1 MQLDDLKLYLHL
13 CQTLHFGKT
22 SRACHVSP
30 STLSR
35 IIQRLEE
42 HTERPLFDRDRRH
55 VKLTSAGIAFQAFA
69 QDVVNNWHHMRAE
82 LDQGSE
88 SLRGALNLYC
98 SVTASYSILP
108 ELLRQFR
115 PQYPDVQINLTTGD
129 AAAAIDRVLD
139 DSVDITIAALPDKT
153 PKPLDTRIVTTTPLR
168 FIAPIEGPVTEQLG
182 KRIDWSQTPMIFPE
196 SGLIRTYLEKWFR
209 QKGIRPRVYGQVSG
223 HEAIISLVSL
233 GFGVGVIPELVLEKS
248 MIKTDVKLLNVKP
261 TLPDFRVGLCV
272 KKSKRNLP
280 VVKAFWQT
288 LDDMD
293 SQ

>member
-1 MQLDDLKLYLHL
+1 MHLDDLKLFLDL

-35 IIQRLEE
+35 IIQRLEQD
-42 HTERPLFDRDRRH
+42 TERRLFERDRRH
-55 VKLTSAGIAFQAFA
+55 VKLTSAGIAFQTFA
-69 QDVVNNWHHMRAE
+69 QDVVKSWHLMRAE
-82 LDQGSE
+82 LDKGSE
-88 SLRGALNLYC
+88 TLRGSLNLYC

-108 ELLRQFR
+108 DLLRQFR

-129 AAAAIDRVLD
+129 AAVAIDRVLD
-139 DSVDITIAALPDKT
+139 DSVDITIAALPDRT
-153 PKPLDTRIVTTTPLR
+153 PQTLETRVITTTPLR
-168 FIAPIEGPVTEQLG
+168 FIGPIEGPVTEQLG
-182 KRIDWSQTPMIFPE
+182 KRIDWSKTPMIFPE

-209 QKGIRPRVYGQVSG
+209 QKSIRPRIYGQVSG

-248 MIKTDVKLLNVKP
+248 MIKTDVQILNVKP
-261 TLPDFRVGLCV
+261 ILPDFRIGLCV

-288 LDDMD
+288 LDDME
-293 SQ
+293 S

>member
-1 MQLDDLKLYLHL
+1 
-13 CQTLHFGKT
+13 
-22 SRACHVSP
+22 
-30 STLSR
+30 
-35 IIQRLEE
+35 
-42 HTERPLFDRDRRH
+42 
-55 VKLTSAGIAFQAFA
+55 
-69 QDVVNNWHHMRAE
+69 
-82 LDQGSE
+82 
-88 SLRGALNLYC
+88 
-98 SVTASYSILP
+98 
-108 ELLRQFR
+108 
-115 PQYPDVQINLTTGD
+115 TTGD

>member
-1 MQLDDLKLYLHL
+1 MTLDDLNLFLHL

-35 IIQRLEE
+35 VIQRLEE
-42 HTERPLFDRDRRH
+42 QTERTLFERDRRH
-55 VKLTSAGIAFQAFA
+55 VQLTSAGVAFQTFA
-69 QDVVNNWHHMRAE
+69 QETVKNWHQMRTE
-82 LDQGSE
+82 LDEGSE
-88 SLRGALNLYC
+88 TLRGALNLYC

-108 ELLRQFR
+108 DLLRQFR

-139 DSVDITIAALPDKT
+139 DSVDITIAALPDRT
-153 PKPLDTRIVTTTPLR
+153 PKTLETRVVTTTPLR
-168 FIAPIEGPVTEQLG
+168 FIAPLEGPVTEQVN
-182 KRIDWSQTPMIFPE
+182 KRIDWAHIPMIFPE
-196 SGLIRTYLEKWFR
+196 AGLIRTYLEKWFR
-209 QKGIRPRVYGQVSG
+209 QKSIRPRIYGQVSG

-248 MIKTDVKLLNVKP
+248 MIKTDVQILDITP
-261 TLPDFRVGLCV
+261 ALPDFRVGLCT
-272 KKSKRNLP
+272 KRSKYNLP

-288 LDDMD
+288 LDTMPP
-293 SQ
+293 

>member
-1 MQLDDLKLYLHL
+1 MHFDDLKLFLHL

-42 HTERPLFDRDRRH
+42 HVGRPLFDRDRRH
-55 VKLTSAGIAFQAFA
+55 VRLTSAGLAFQSFA
-69 QDVVNNWHHMRAE
+69 QESITQWHRVKAE

-88 SLRGALNLYC
+88 ILRGSLNLYC

-108 ELLRQFR
+108 DLLRQFR

-139 DSVDITIAALPDKT
+139 DSVDITIAALPDRIQQT
-153 PKPLDTRIVTTTPLR
+153 LDTRVITTTPLR
-168 FIAPIEGPVTEQLG
+168 FIAPIEGPVSEQLS

-209 QKGIRPRVYGQVSG
+209 EKNIRPRIYGQVSG

-248 MIKTDVKLLNVKP
+248 MIKTDVKSLNVKP

-280 VVKAFWQT
+280 IVKAFWQT
-288 LDDMD
+288 LDAME

>member
-1 MQLDDLKLYLHL
+1 MHFDDLTLFLNL
-13 CQTLHFGKT
+13 CQTLHFGNT

-42 HTERPLFDRDRRH
+42 QTGRSLFDRDRRH
-55 VKLTSAGIAFQAFA
+55 VALTPAGVAFQTFA
-69 QDVVNNWHHMRAE
+69 VSVIKNWDAMRSQ
-82 LDQGSE
+82 LDEGSE
-88 SLRGALNLYC
+88 TLHGSLNLYC

-115 PQYPDVQINLTTGD
+115 PQFPDVQINLTTGD
-129 AAAAIDRVLD
+129 ASAAMDRVLD
-139 DSVDITIAALPDKT
+139 DSVDITIAALPDRVSQS
-153 PKPLDTRIVTTTPLR
+153 LETRIITTTPLC

-182 KRIDWSQTPMIFPE
+182 KRIDWSQIPMIFPE

-209 QKGIRPRVYGQVSG
+209 QKGLRPRIYGQVSG
-223 HEAIISLVSL
+223 HEAIISLVGL

-248 MIKTDVKLLNVKP
+248 MIQTDVQRLDVKP
-261 TLPDFRVGLCV
+261 ALPDFRVGLCV

-280 VVKAFWQT
+280 VVRAFWQT
-288 LDDMD
+288 LVNMG
-293 SQ
+293 S

>member
-1 MQLDDLKLYLHL
+1 MNLDDLKLFLHL
-13 CQTLHFGKT
+13 CQTLHFGQT

-42 HTERPLFDRDRRH
+42 HVERPLFDRDRRH
-55 VKLTSAGIAFQAFA
+55 VKLTPAGLSFQTFA
-69 QDVVNNWHHMRAE
+69 QDTVNNWHRVRAE
-82 LDQGSE
+82 LDQGAE
-88 SLRGALNLYC
+88 TLRGALNLYC

-139 DSVDITIAALPDKT
+139 DTVDITIAALPDRIQPT
-153 PKPLDTRIVTTTPLR
+153 LETRVITTTPLR
-168 FIAPIEGPVTEQLG
+168 FIAPLEGPVTEQLT

-209 QKGIRPRVYGQVSG
+209 QKSIRPRIYGQVSG

-233 GFGVGVIPELVLEKS
+233 GFGVSVIPELVLEKS
-248 MIKTDVKLLNVKP
+248 MIKTDVQTLNVKP

-280 VVKAFWQT
+280 IIKAFWQT
-288 LDDMD
+288 LDAME
-293 SQ
+293 S

>member
-1 MQLDDLKLYLHL
+1 MNFDDLKIFLHL
-13 CQTLHFGKT
+13 CQTLHFGQT

-42 HTERPLFDRDRRH
+42 NTGRSLFERDRRH
-55 VKLTSAGIAFQAFA
+55 VKITPAGLAYQTFA
-69 QDVVNNWHHMRAE
+69 QDVIKNWHRVRTE
-82 LDQGSE
+82 LDQGAQT
-88 SLRGALNLYC
+88 LRGALNLYC

-129 AAAAIDRVLD
+129 AAAAIDHVLD
-139 DSVDITIAALPDKT
+139 DSVDITIAALPDRT
-153 PKPLDTRIVTTTPLR
+153 PQTLETRIITTTPLL

-182 KRIDWSQTPMIFPE
+182 KRIDWSQVPMIFPE

-209 QKGIRPRVYGQVSG
+209 QKGIRPRIYGQVSG

-248 MIKTDVKLLNVKP
+248 MIKTDVQHLSVKP

-272 KKSKRNLP
+272 KKSKYNLP
-280 VVKAFWQT
+280 IVKAFWQT
-288 LDDMD
+288 LDGLNT
-293 SQ
+293 